1 MAGVD
6 DLLRPIVSELDASGR
21 AIRNGIDGEEQM
33 GIDAR
38 LQYILRVAGRN
49 EIGFFWEI
57 YNLTNRDNFGNPTG
71 ARNSANFLIP
81 VAANT
86 PRTMQLGLRY
96 TF

>member
-1 MAGVD
+1 LTA
-6 DLLRPIVSELDASGR
+6 
-21 AIRNGIDGEEQM
+21 
-33 GIDAR
+33 DAR
-38 LQYILRVAGRN
+38 VHYLWRFRGN

-71 ARNSANFLIP
+71 NRNSANFLVP

-86 PRTMQLGLRY
+86 PRTMQLGVRY